1 MKRFNLVVLIACA
14 GLFLNIN
21 SGRAQSTERLA
32 QKILNDSKLDTVLDK
47 SKQLLRKGFNAGDGY
62 PQVWVRDFN
71 TFIEISSEVYDHKI
85 IRDNL
90 LTFLYL
96 QQPNG
101 EIVDGY
107 ALKEHVTWGDP
118 NIYTSLYDT
127 SHVGFKNTVET
138 DQETSLIQA
147 IGKYIAIA
155 HDTSILYEKIAGTP
169 VLAHL
174 GRSIDYLLKN
184 RYSEKYKLLT
194 GATTQDWGDV
204 QIEGGAVVDV
214 DENTHWAIDI
224 YDNAMFV
231 IALKDMIYFTQD
243 PAEKKKWADLEKL
256 TEQNIRNYLWDS
268 ARHKFIP
275 HIYINKSPFPK
286 SFDENEIYFH
296 GGTAIAIKAGLLSK
310 KEIEL
315 VNNDMLR
322 NVRLSGAP
330 SIGLTLY
337 PPYPDSICKGSNT
350 CKPYVYQNGGD
361 WTWFGGSMIQQ
372 LIAKGF
378 VQQAYDELRPMV
390 DRVISN
396 KKFYEWYSVDGKP
409 SGSADFKGSAGV
421 LGKAIE
427 MLRDWAKKQ

>member
-1 MKRFNLVVLIACA
+1 MKKFNLLVLIICS

-21 SGRAQSTERLA
+21 SGRAQSAKKLA
-32 QKILNDSKLDTVLDK
+32 EKILNDHKLDTVLNK
-47 SKQLLRKGFNAGDGY
+47 AKQLLSKGFNAGDGY
-62 PQVWVRDFN
+62 PQVWIRDLN
-71 TFIEISSEVYDHKI
+71 TFIEISSQVYDHKI

-107 ALKEHVTWGDP
+107 ALKGHVTWGDP
-118 NIYTSLYDT
+118 NIYTSPYDT
-127 SHVGFKNTVET
+127 LHVGFKNTVET

-147 IGKYIAIA
+147 ISKYVAIT
-155 HDTSILYEKIAGTP
+155 HDTSILYKKIAGMP

-174 GRSIDYLLKN
+174 GRSIDYLLKD
-184 RYSEKYKLLT
+184 RYSKKYKLLT

-214 DENTHWAIDI
+214 DKNTHWAIDI

-231 IALKDMIYFTQD
+231 IALKDMIHFTKK
-243 PAEKKKWADLEKL
+243 PADKKKWTDLEKL
-256 TEQNIRNYLWDS
+256 TEQSIRKYLWDS
-268 ARHKFIP
+268 TKHKFIP
-275 HIYINKSPFPK
+275 HLYIDGSPFPK
-286 SFDENEIYFH
+286 GFDENKIYFN
-296 GGTAIAIKAGLLSK
+296 GGTAVAIEAGLLSK

-337 PPYPDSICKGSNT
+337 PPYPDSAYNGVNT

-361 WTWFGGSMIQQ
+361 WSWFGGRMIQQ
-372 LIAKGF
+372 LIANRF
-378 VQQAYDELRPMV
+378 VQQAYDELQPMI
-390 DRVISN
+390 DRVIKN

-409 SGSADFKGSAGV
+409 EGSADFKGSAGV

-427 MLRDWAKKQ
+427 MLQAWAKVQ